1 MAFAPPTLNNG
12 VSMTQEPREFPE
24 THWSQ
29 LLELKNPAHPRHAEH
44 LDKLFHQY
52 WKPAYLY
59 VRAIRAMSAEDAED
73 LTQQFFT
80 MLLSRGAFDKLSP
93 DRGSFRGFLKTALRR
108 FAVSA
113 DRKEA
118 AREPRDGAQLFGFQ
132 EAEALW
138 QDVRARDRDLSPED
152 AFDREWAR
160 GVVTEATR
168 RLREEFKAQGKEV
181 YYELFREYCMEPD
194 STEPLSYDD
203 LAKRHGVSADDVRN
217 HLRAVRQ
224 RGREILKDLLRD
236 YLFPGEDVEDELRFI
251 LSR

>member
-1 MAFAPPTLNNG
+1 MA
-12 VSMTQEPREFPE
+12 QEPREFPE

-44 LDKLFHQY
+44 LDVLVHQY

-59 VRAIRAMSAEDAED
+59 LRSIRDLSAEDAED
-73 LTQQFFT
+73 LTQQFFA
-80 MLLSRGAFDKLSP
+80 MLLARRAFDKLSP

-113 DRKEA
+113 DRKA
-118 AREPRDGAQLFGFQ
+118 AVREPRDGARLFRYE
-132 EAEALW
+132 EAEAIW
-138 QDVRARDRDLSPED
+138 KEQDRALSPEA

-160 GVVTEATR
+160 GVVAEAMR
-168 RLREEFKAQGKEV
+168 RLREEFRGQDREI
-181 YYELFREYCMEPD
+181 YYVLFEEYCAETAGT
-194 STEPLSYDD
+194 SVSYDD
-203 LAKRHGVSADDVRN
+203 LAKLHRISADDVRN
-217 HLRAVRQ
+217 CLRVIRQ
-224 RGREILKDLLRD
+224 RGREVIKEMLRD